1 MKSKLGQSNMEIQCP
16 SCDQRL
22 EVPEELFGQTI
33 DCPACNASLAAP
45 SDDPNVPDV
54 RKPWCRVCKGH
65 HGTKTRHG
73 SRWDYSH
80 SVCFSCGS
88 SDVRTPSPITI
99 WTRLGQFSFIPIAML
114 LTLIGQIYLANS
126 FEAKVSKIDYWALS
140 IKNPFYWFQAI
151 FLVLGYL
158 LYKLGYK
165 PKVITRNDWLNWAK
179 DRGYDE
185 HSENK

>member
-1 MKSKLGQSNMEIQCP
+1 MEIQCP

-33 DCPACNASLAAP
+33 ECPACNASLAAP
-45 SDDPNVPDV
+45 TDDPNVPNV
-54 RKPWCRVCKGH
+54 RKPWCRSCKGH
-65 HGTKTRHG
+65 HRTYSPRH
-73 SRWDYSH
+73 SH
-80 SVCFSCGS
+80 QGIYKKCIICNSLVY
-88 SDVRTPSPITI
+88 TPSPITI
-99 WTRLGQFSFIPIAML
+99 WTKLLYLSPVPILML
-114 LTLIGQIYLANS
+114 LTLIGQNYLANS
-126 FEAKVSKIDYWALS
+126 FEAKVLKLDYWELS
-140 IKNPFYWFQAI
+140 IKNRFYWFQAI

>member
-1 MKSKLGQSNMEIQCP
+1 MKIQCP
-16 SCDQRL
+16 SCDQLL

-33 DCPACNASLAAP
+33 DCPDCDASFAAP

-54 RKPWCRVCKGH
+54 RKPWCRSCKGH
-65 HGTKTRHG
+65 HGTKSSGFGYNNT
-73 SRWDYSH
+73 YAI
-80 SVCFSCGS
+80 CISCGS

-114 LTLIGQIYLANS
+114 LTLIGQNYLANS
-126 FEAKVSKIDYWALS
+126 FEAKVLKLDYWELS